1 LFLYFLPKIKKLVNP
16 IDKAFWLEKLSQ
28 EVKIEARTLEDELKR
43 LAKDKI
49 AYRDE
54 NEPAYQFLPQHYG
67 LDLPRAQLI
76 GERIL
81 ALLLKD
87 FKLKEKIRKVQ
98 NYFPAPLQEVVE
110 TILSAE
116 SAEDLNPQSL
126 KKLNLKEE
134 LINKIN
140 ELALRGDYEL
150 ELLEQFQVP
159 LEEEFRKQIKNLRME
174 SVKEKLKQLEK
185 EIAEAEKNKNQ
196 AVLTPLMNEFN
207 QLKKDLLDN

>member
-1 LFLYFLPKIKKLVNP
+1 
-16 IDKAFWLEKLSQ
+16 
-28 EVKIEARTLEDELKR
+28 
-43 LAKDKI
+43 
-49 AYRDE
+49 
-54 NEPAYQFLPQHYG
+54 
-67 LDLPRAQLI
+67 
-76 GERIL
+76 
-81 ALLLKD
+81 LKD